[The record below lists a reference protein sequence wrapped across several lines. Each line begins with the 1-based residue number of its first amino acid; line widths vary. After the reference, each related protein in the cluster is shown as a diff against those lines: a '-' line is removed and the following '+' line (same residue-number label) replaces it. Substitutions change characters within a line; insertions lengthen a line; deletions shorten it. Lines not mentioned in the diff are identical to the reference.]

1 MSATSSVM
9 FSAATRRERNLP
21 LIFAKE
27 AKYEFLKSLRLPIY
41 SASSIGFPVMFYLFF
56 GVIFGKQSVDGVSMS
71 TYLLASYGTFGV
83 MGAALFGFG
92 VGIAV
97 ERGLGWL
104 QVKKASPMPPTAYFF
119 AKVLTS
125 SIFGLLVIA
134 CMMLAGLTLG
144 GVHLSLAQ
152 AARLALTLLLGSL
165 PFSAL
170 GLAIGS
176 IAKPNSS
183 PAVVNMIYLPLSV
196 LSGLWIP
203 FEMLPSILQRIGHV
217 LPPFHLNRLA
227 QAALNI
233 GHAESPWPHI
243 KILVAYTFI
252 FLGLAA
258 LAFRR
263 DEGKMY
269 G

>member
-1 MSATSSVM
+1 MSSLSSLAVATLPQ
-9 FSAATRRERNLP
+9 RRNLP
-21 LIFAKE
+21 RIFAKE

-41 SASSIGFPVMFYLFF
+41 SVSTIAFPVMFYLFF
-56 GVIFGKQSVDGVSMS
+56 GVIFGKQHVEGVNLS

-83 MGAALFGFG
+83 MGSALFGFG
-92 VGIAV
+92 VGLAV

-104 QVKKASPMPPTAYFF
+104 QVKKASPMPPAAYLF
-119 AKVLTS
+119 AKLLTS
-125 SIFGLLVIA
+125 GIFGLTVIVL
-134 CMMLAGLTLG
+134 MILAGLTLG
-144 GVHLSLAQ
+144 GAQ
-152 AARLALTLLLGSL
+152 ITAGQALRLVATLLLGSL

-176 IAKPNSS
+176 VAKPNSA

-203 FEMLPSILQRIGHV
+203 FQGLPPLLQHIGRV
-217 LPPFHLNRLA
+217 LPPYHLNRLA
-227 QAALNI
+227 LAALDI
-233 GHAESPWPHI
+233 GRPESPWPHI
-243 KILVAYTFI
+243 NILLGYTCL